1 MVLIKDAFPPRP
13 KGERGSAAS
22 KLRFRGPLQLPE
34 QPYVLFL
41 GGSETFGRCV
51 ARPFVQRFER
61 RSGVPCLNLGAA
73 NAGWEALAHDPAVV
87 ARARRAMLNV
97 IQLMGPQ
104 HRSNGFFQ
112 VHPRRND
119 RFLQGFA
126 PLHDL
131 FPQVDFSQFSFVGH
145 MLDVLQ
151 RVDGYAHRR
160 LQYGLQVE
168 WAAHLRAMQR
178 LYQKPIVFL
187 WIDHGLDAGMG
198 MANAGL
204 SRRRLR
210 ELGLGQ
216 VPLLRVRPERGGA
229 SQMILRTSGG
239 AGPAA
244 AISAA
249 YHTRIAEALCHWV
262 PPLLA
267 TNDDGA

>member
-13 KGERGSAAS
+13 QGERSSAAS
-22 KLRFRGPLQLPE
+22 KLRFRGPLQLPAR
-34 QPYVLFL
+34 PYVLFL

-73 NAGWEALAHDPAVV
+73 NAGWEALSHDPAVV
-87 ARARRAMLNV
+87 ARARRADLIVM
-97 IQLMGPQ
+97 QLMGAQ

-126 PLHDL
+126 PLREL

-151 RVDGYAHRR
+151 RVDRFAHRR

-168 WAAHLRAMQR
+168 WVAHLRAMQR
-178 LYQKPIVFL
+178 LYQRPIVFL

-198 MANAGL
+198 IANAGL
-204 SRRRLR
+204 SRRCLR
-210 ELGLGQ
+210 EHGLAE

-229 SQMILRTSGG
+229 SPMILHPSGG

-249 YHTRIAEALCHWV
+249 YHTRIAEALCHWL
-262 PPLLA
+262 PPLLV
-267 TNDDGA
+267 TDSEEV